1 MRGALLL
8 PIALCCTA
16 FILPANAVMTGNKPE
31 IGAPQAI
38 IGITQRCPPGSWW
51 IPEGYQRKGKWKP
64 AHCSKVT
71 RSN

>member
-16 FILPANAVMTGNKPE
+16 LLPANAVMTGDKPE
-31 IGAPQAI
+31 IGAGQAI
-38 IGITQRCPPGSWW
+38 IGIAQRCPPGSWW
-51 IPEGYQRKGKWKP
+51 IPEGYQRKGKWTP

>member
-1 MRGALLL
+1 MRLALLL
-8 PIALCCTA
+8 SLALCCTA
-16 FILPANAVMTGNKPE
+16 FAVPANVVLVSGKKASAGDPV
-31 IGAPQAI
+31 
-38 IGITQRCPPGSWW
+38 IGIAQRCPPGSWW